1 MLIRTCILPNIQS
14 ITIVLIKV
22 FLLRCDISVSKSLIF
37 FFQGLIGVCVCVC
50 LFAIFLNSVNTP
62 RNESFYINKLSAT
75 YFPVSLIIHTHKHM
89 HINTHTRTHTTYTHK
104 HTHTRTHTHTHTHTQ
119 KHTRRQVHFEKGS
132 SAMHVHRWD
141 KRMGLIISKE
151 LHTHVYKRPA

>member
-50 LFAIFLNSVNTP
+50 VCLFDIFLNSVNTP

-104 HTHTRTHTHTHTHTQ
+104 HTHTRTHTHRNTHAG
-119 KHTRRQVHFEKGS
+119 RY
-132 SAMHVHRWD
+132 
-141 KRMGLIISKE
+141 ISKRAVRQCMY
-151 LHTHVYKRPA
+151 TDGTRGWD